1 MIFVKVKSQYI
12 KQDEDASFAEVCHN
26 ISMKKVIKHV
36 KPVKLLNV
44 KLLYQLNVL
53 WFLLIWPYKAIQN

>member
-1 MIFVKVKSQYI
+1 MPVLLT
-12 KQDEDASFAEVCHN
+12 VCHN

-53 WFLLIWPYKAIQN
+53 

>member
-1 MIFVKVKSQYI
+1 MIFVKVKSQYT
-12 KQDEDASFAEVCHN
+12 KHDEDASFAEVCHN

-53 WFLLIWPYKAIQN
+53 